1 MKEMLGQEHFWYPL
15 AFLGITHPLTAI
27 NVHTILYSWLS
38 LAVLTILIVLARYA
52 LQSQYSIGG
61 HIVRTIV
68 KSLISLIEQTVG
80 KFVYRYYMFIGS
92 LFIYILSNNLIALI
106 PTVEEPTKD
115 LNTTLALGIVAFLYT
130 QKEIIKTHGT
140 THYIKE
146 FLLPMDIMFPFNII
160 VGLVLLPLKLLG
172 EVASIISLSFRLF
185 GNIFGGAIINGIF
198 QQAISGSIIFQSI
211 AIISGLGLL
220 ITSFFVIFEGFLQAF
235 IFSILS
241 LTTIAMATAVEETGK

>member
-1 MKEMLGQEHFWYPL
+1 MKEMLGQELLWYPL

-27 NVHTILYSWLS
+27 NAHTVIYTWLS
-38 LAVLTILIVLARYA
+38 LAILALLIILARYA
-52 LQSQYSIGG
+52 LKFQYSVGG
-61 HIVRTIV
+61 YIVRGIV
-68 KSLISLIEQTVG
+68 KSLMNLIEQTVG
-80 KFVYRYYMFIGS
+80 KFVYRYYAFSGS
-92 LFIYILSNNLIALI
+92 VFIYILINNFIALI
-106 PTVEEPTKD
+106 PTIEEPTKD
-115 LNTTLALGIVAFLYT
+115 LNTTLALGVVTFIYT

-140 THYIKE
+140 MHYIKE
-146 FLLPMDIMFPFNII
+146 FLLPMDIIFPFNVI

-172 EVASIISLSFRLF
+172 EAASIISLSFRLF

-235 IFSILS
+235 IFTILS
-241 LTTIAMATAVEETGK
+241 LTTIAMATATEETGK